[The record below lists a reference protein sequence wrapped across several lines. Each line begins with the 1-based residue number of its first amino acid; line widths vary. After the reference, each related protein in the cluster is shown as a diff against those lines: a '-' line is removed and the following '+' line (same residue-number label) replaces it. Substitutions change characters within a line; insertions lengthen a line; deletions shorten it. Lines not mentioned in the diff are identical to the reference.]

1 MNIKVK
7 RTVELFFTALLLLLH
22 PLQTYGWHDKTHLAI
37 ARAAGFV
44 RWYSAAAPDV
54 VKSREAFRKI
64 EEKNHYFNN
73 NGAVPVSEVMVM
85 EQLQRFNDPDDQ
97 EGHLYGAIIGSLR
110 DFRDLNATGKY
121 ADYPLVFAAHY
132 IADLSMPLHNS
143 AYDAFNRERHSKNDG
158 IIEGEALK
166 SIGYI
171 RRSIYRIRLASEAD
185 LAREVARVA
194 EISRKL
200 GNRMRMDNRD
210 MSRPEALEQAVHSA
224 SLFRAILLYVGKPP
238 EGEITDNGNMK

>member
-1 MNIKVK
+1 MQRV
-7 RTVELFFTALLLLLH
+7 VPVLTALLFFLTTL
-22 PLQTYGWHDKTHLAI
+22 PVYGWHDKTHLAI
-37 ARAAGFV
+37 ARASGFD

-73 NGAVPVSEVMVM
+73 NGAVPVNEIMAM
-85 EQLQRFNDPDDQ
+85 DQLQRFNDPDDQ
-97 EGHLYGAIIGSLR
+97 EGHLYGAIIGSVR
-110 DFRDLNATGKY
+110 DYRALKATGKY

-166 SIGYI
+166 CIGLI
-171 RRSIYRIRLASEAD
+171 RRSIYNITLAGEAD
-185 LAREVARVA
+185 LAIEIARVA

-200 GNRMRMDNRD
+200 GNRMRIENRD
-210 MSRPEALEQAVHSA
+210 MTRSEALEQAVHSA
-224 SLFRAILLYVGKPP
+224 SLFRAILLYVGKTPD
-238 EGEITDNGNMK
+238 GEITDNGNMK

>member
-7 RTVELFFTALLLLLH
+7 RTVELFFTALLLLLN

-37 ARAAGFV
+37 ARAAGFD

-54 VKSREAFRKI
+54 VKSREVFRKI

-85 EQLQRFNDPDDQ
+85 EQLKRFNEPDDQ

-110 DFRDLNATGKY
+110 DFRDLKATGKY

-158 IIEGEALK
+158 IIEGEVLK
-166 SIGYI
+166 SIGII
-171 RRSIYRIRLASEAD
+171 RRSIYRITLASEAD

-210 MSRPEALEQAVHSA
+210 MSGPEAFEQAVHSA